1 MMSIEIVDGA
11 SASEPVLGAD
21 EELKGR
27 SPRELAWR
35 RFRRNKVGIIAGVF
49 TLGTLLS
56 SLFAPFICKV
66 LGLDPN
72 ELHLDQINVSTGL
85 PKAYLGGISWE
96 HPLGLLPG
104 TGRDLLSQ
112 LLYGSRISFLVMILA
127 TVATLFVGLLAGIT
141 GGYLKGRVDATLGR
155 VTDFLLAFPSF
166 FMIVAL
172 AEPLVDRIQRLG
184 IAHGNSAR
192 ILFLIIILTFFGWTG
207 FSRLIRSQVLS
218 LSERDFV
225 TAATALGASRT
236 RIIFQELIPNL
247 WAPVIVVL
255 SLSLPGYLTAESVF
269 SFLGIGVQ
277 PPGFTWGLLISNS
290 TQYVTN
296 MPSFFLI
303 ATVSLVLVVLAFNLL
318 GDAVRDALDP
328 KADK

>member
-1 MMSIEIVDGA
+1 MS
-11 SASEPVLGAD
+11 
-21 EELKGR
+21 
-27 SPRELAWR
+27 WR
-35 RFRRNKVGIIAGVF
+35 RFRRNKVGVVAGIF
-49 TLGTLLS
+49 SITILLASAFSPWLCKLLGISPYKLNLN
-56 SLFAPFICKV
+56 K
-66 LGLDPN
+66 LDR
-72 ELHLDQINVSTGL
+72 VGL
-85 PKAYLGGISWE
+85 PKGAFGGISWE
-96 HPLGLLPG
+96 HPLGILPG
-104 TGRDLLSQ
+104 TGRDILAQILV
-112 LLYGSRISFLVMILA
+112 GSRISFLVMILS
-127 TVATLFVGLLAGIT
+127 TFFTLFVGLIAGIT
-141 GGYLKGRVDATLGR
+141 AGYLKGKVDATIGR
-155 VTDFLLAFPSF
+155 LTDFLLAFPSF

-172 AEPLVDRIQRLG
+172 SEPLVDRIQRLG

-192 ILFLIIILTFFGWTG
+192 IVFLIIILTFFGWTG

-236 RIIFQELIPNL
+236 RVVFKELVPNL
-247 WAPVIVVL
+247 WAPVIVVI

-290 TQYVTN
+290 THYVTN
-296 MPSFFLI
+296 DPAFFLI
-303 ATVSLVLVVLAFNLL
+303 ASLSLVLVVLAFNLL

>member
-1 MMSIEIVDGA
+1 MSGVNLDDSITP
-11 SASEPVLGAD
+11 EPALQED
-21 EELKGR
+21 DELKGR

-35 RFRRNKVGIIAGVF
+35 RFRRNKVGIAAAIF

-56 SLFAPFICKV
+56 SLFAPLICKA
-66 LGLDPN
+66 LGLSAT
-72 ELHLDQINVSTGL
+72 ELHLEAINVSTGL

-104 TGRDLLSQ
+104 TGRDLLAQ

-127 TVATLFVGLLAGIT
+127 TVATLFVGLLAGIA

-155 VTDFLLAFPSF
+155 LTDFLLAFPAF

-225 TAATALGASRT
+225 TAATALGASRS

-290 TQYVTN
+290 TNYVTN